1 MVSLQDRKC
10 GHIKNIPVEEDPGRA
25 QLKYGDLIQFDPIES
40 VVQLRDADKSSA
52 AHTLVNTYVISE
64 EMAERLTQLVIPQ
77 MQFDQPVDNKGLLV
91 VGNYGTG
98 KSHLMSVVSS
108 LAADASLLEGLNH
121 AGVRDTASQ
130 IAGRFKVIRTEIG
143 ATTMSL
149 RDILVAELEEH
160 LEKLGVE
167 YVFPEAGTI
176 TSHKRAF
183 EDMMAKFGEVF
194 PEHGLLLVVD
204 ELLDYLRT
212 RKDQELILD
221 LNFLREVG
229 EVCKDLRFRFMAG
242 VQEAI
247 FDSPRFAFVADS
259 IRRVKDRFEQIL
271 IARNDV
277 KFVVAERL
285 LKKTTE
291 QQAKI
296 RDYLM
301 PFAKYYGGLNERMD
315 EFVRLFPVHPDY
327 IDTFER
333 VTVVEKRE
341 VLKTLSMGMKGILG
355 KDVPQDEP
363 GLIAFDSYWGTLK
376 QNASFRAIPEIRAVI
391 DCSQVLESRIE
402 NAITRKQY
410 KPMALR
416 LIHALSVHRLT
427 TGDIYAP
434 MGASAEELRDRLCLF
449 DPLIA
454 ELGSDEP
461 DKDLQTHVETVLR
474 EIHKTVSGQFISF
487 NADNRQF
494 YLDLKKTDDFDALID
509 KRAESLGQAQLDR
522 FYYEALKRVMECQ
535 DATYVT
541 GYKIWQHEL
550 VWQEHKA
557 ARSGYLF
564 FGAPNERSTAVP
576 QRDFYLYFIQP
587 NDPPR
592 FKDDKVND
600 EIFFRLK
607 GTDEE
612 FQTALKSYAAALDLA
627 ATSSGHAKATYES
640 KANGFLKKLVQ
651 WLQKHMSD
659 AFEVTYQ
666 GRAKSMTEWAKGKSI
681 RDLSGLSPHET
692 INFRDLVNTIAGVCL
707 APNFE
712 NQAPDYPFFSVLITG
727 NNRAQAAQDA
737 LRAIAG
743 QNRTKQATAVLDALE
758 LLNGDNFAG
767 REIGRPEGARRGA
780 AMDGGYQK
788 IDPYK
793 SKYTKFI
800 LDTVKA
806 KGHGQVVNR
815 SEIIQDDHGLEYMNP
830 GGSRLEP
837 EWVSVLVAALVY
849 SGDIVLAIP
858 GKKFDATGLQ
868 QLAATGMDELVRFK
882 HLEQPKEWN
891 LPALKALFELLGM
904 TPGMAQLVTQ
914 GKDEPVQNLQQA
926 VGKIVKRIVM
936 TQQTLR
942 EGLSFWG
949 QNMVLGSGLGVQGS
963 ENSEP
968 GTQNSELENAKA
980 FFESLQAYSSPGKLK
995 NFRYSAPEVLAHEK
1009 AVKALDELDAL
1020 REFIMDHSPTA
1031 SWLATAEASASRG
1044 SEFRVTGSESKP
1056 QGLDLWVDQVKAIRG
1071 DVLDSIN
1078 SELKTQNPQLAR
1090 LSSEVG
1096 EKLKKLK
1103 RDYINQYIS
1112 LHARARLGVNDDK
1125 RKAGLLN
1132 DQRLQTLLKLA
1143 GIDLMP
1149 RQQLTDYQNRL
1160 AGLKSCFA
1168 LTEQNLETTPACP
1181 HCQFR
1186 PAAEIGVLGSGF
1198 GVSGSQQLDQMDE
1211 QLDKIIEQWTK
1222 TLLNNLDDPM
1232 TQANVNEL
1240 LHEDDKQIVKAFM
1253 DSKELPDP
1261 VDGNFVQ
1268 TLKTILAGLQKVSV
1282 KKADLLKIVSDL
1294 GPSTPNEIKQAVS
1307 DYVDSLTKGKDQNKV
1322 RIVLE

>member
-1 MVSLQDRKC
+1 M
-10 GHIKNIPVEEDPGRA
+10 
-25 QLKYGDLIQFDPIES
+25 KYGELIQFDPIES
-40 VVQLRDADKSSA
+40 VVQLRDADKTSA
-52 AHTLVNTYVISE
+52 AHQLVNTYVISD
-64 EMAERLTQLVIPQ
+64 EMAERMVRLVIPQ
-77 MQFDQPVDNKGLLV
+77 LQFEQPVDNKGILV

-108 LAADASLLEGLNH
+108 IAADASLLDSLNH
-121 AGVRDTASQ
+121 ESVKAEADK
-130 IAGRFKVIRTEIG
+130 IAGKFKVIRTEIG

-160 LEKLGVE
+160 LENMGVS
-167 YVFPEAGTI
+167 YVFPGSGTI

-194 PEHGLLLVVD
+194 PEQGLLLVVD

-229 EVCKDLRFRFMAG
+229 EVCKDLRFRFIAG

-271 IARNDV
+271 IARSDV

-285 LKKTTE
+285 LKKTVE

-296 RDYLM
+296 REYLM
-301 PFAKYYGGLNERMD
+301 PFAKYYGGLNERLD

-341 VLKTLSMGMKGILG
+341 VLKTLSMGMKGVLN
-355 KDVPQDEP
+355 KDVPENEP
-363 GLIAFDSYWGTLK
+363 GLIAFDSYWSTLK

-402 NAITRKQY
+402 NAISRKQY

-434 MGASAEELRDRLCLF
+434 LGASAEELRDRLCLF

-509 KRAESLGQAQLDR
+509 KRAESLGDTQLDR

-535 DATYVT
+535 DSTYVT

-550 VWQEHKA
+550 VWQDHKA

-576 QRDFYLYFIQP
+576 TRDFYIYFIQP

-592 FKDDKVND
+592 FKDDKVSD
-600 EIFFRLK
+600 EVFFRLK
-607 GTDEE
+607 PLSDTGEE
-612 FQTALKSYAAALDLA
+612 FQTSLKNYAAALDLA
-627 ATSSGHAKATYES
+627 ATSSGHAKATYEA

-651 WLQKHMSD
+651 WLQKHMTD

-666 GRAKSMTEWAKGKSI
+666 GRSKPMNEWAKGKSI

-712 NQAPDYPFFSVLITG
+712 NQAPEYPFFSVLITG
-727 NNRAQAAQDA
+727 SNRAQAAQDA
-737 LRAIAG
+737 LRAIGG

-758 LLNGDNFAG
+758 LL
-767 REIGRPEGARRGA
+767 
-780 AMDGGYQK
+780 DGEK
-788 IDPYK
+788 IEPYK
-793 SKYTKFI
+793 SKYTRFI
-800 LDTVKA
+800 LDVVKA

-815 SEIIQDDHGLEYMNP
+815 NEIIQDDHGLEYMNP

-837 EWVSVLVAALVY
+837 EWITVLISALVY
-849 SGDIVLAIP
+849 SGDIVLSIP

-868 QLAATGMDELVRFK
+868 QLAATGMDELIRFK

-891 LPALKALFELLGM
+891 IPALKAMFELLGM

-914 GKDEPVQNLQQA
+914 GNDEPIQNLQQS

-949 QNMVLGSGLGVQGS
+949 LNLLGGTDLANQASGLDG
-963 ENSEP
+963 
-968 GTQNSELENAKA
+968 AKT
-980 FFESLQAYSSPGKLK
+980 FFESLQAYTSPGKLK
-995 NFRYSAPEVLAHEK
+995 NFRYSMDEVKAHEN
-1009 AVKALDELDAL
+1009 AVKVLDDLDAL
-1020 REFIMDHSPTA
+1020 REFVMDHSPTA
-1031 SWLATAEASASRG
+1031 SWLSTAEG
-1044 SEFRVTGSESKP
+1044 VLPPEH
-1056 QGLDLWVDQVKAIRG
+1056 DWVDRMKTTRQ
-1071 DVLDSIN
+1071 DVLEMLKQTDLT
-1078 SELKTQNPQLAR
+1078 ELASQSQN
-1090 LSSEVG
+1090 VG
-1096 EKLKKLK
+1096 AKLQQLKK
-1103 RDYINQYIS
+1103 DYIVVYIG
-1112 LHARARLGVNDDK
+1112 LHTKARLGINDDK
-1125 RKAGLLN
+1125 RKAALMG
-1132 DQRLQTLLKLA
+1132 DHRLQMLLKLA

-1168 LTEQNLETTPACP
+1168 LTEQNLEATPACS
-1181 HCQFR
+1181 HCGFR
-1186 PAAEIGVLGSGF
+1186 PSVETGTAP
-1198 GVSGSQQLDQMDE
+1198 GSQMIEQMDND
-1211 QLDKIIEQWTK
+1211 LDTMVSNWTS
-1222 TLLNNLDDPM
+1222 TLLGNLEDPI
-1232 TQANVNEL
+1232 TQANMDL
-1240 LHEDDKQIVKAFM
+1240 LKVDDREPLEAFIK
-1253 DSKELPDP
+1253 SKELPVPLDT
-1261 VDGNFVQ
+1261 NFVHA
-1268 TLKTILAGLQKVSV
+1268 LKEVLSGLVKVSV
-1282 KKADLLKIVSDL
+1282 KSKELQKALQIES
-1294 GPSTPNEIKQAVS
+1294 GPSTPAEIKKRFG
-1307 DYVDSLTKGKDQNKV
+1307 DYIDQLTKGKDPAKV
-1322 RIVLE
+1322 RIVME

>member
-1 MVSLQDRKC
+1 M
-10 GHIKNIPVEEDPGRA
+10 
-25 QLKYGDLIQFDPIES
+25 KYGELIQFDPIES
-40 VVQLRDADKSSA
+40 VVQLRDADKTSA
-52 AHTLVNTYVISE
+52 AHQLVNTYVISD
-64 EMAERLTQLVIPQ
+64 EMAERMVRLVIPQ
-77 MQFDQPVDNKGLLV
+77 LQFEQPVDNKGILV

-108 LAADASLLEGLNH
+108 IAADASLLDSLNH
-121 AGVRDTASQ
+121 ESVKAEADK
-130 IAGRFKVIRTEIG
+130 IAGKFKVIRTEIG

-160 LEKLGVE
+160 LENMGVS
-167 YVFPEAGTI
+167 YVFPGSGTI

-194 PEHGLLLVVD
+194 PEQGLLLVVD

-229 EVCKDLRFRFMAG
+229 EVCKDLRFRFIAG

-271 IARNDV
+271 IARSDV

-285 LKKTTE
+285 LKKTVE

-296 RDYLM
+296 REYLM
-301 PFAKYYGGLNERMD
+301 PFAKYYGGLNERLD

-341 VLKTLSMGMKGILG
+341 VLKTLSMGMKGVLN
-355 KDVPQDEP
+355 KDVPENEP
-363 GLIAFDSYWGTLK
+363 GLIAFDSYWSTLK

-402 NAITRKQY
+402 NAISRKQY

-434 MGASAEELRDRLCLF
+434 LGASAEELRDRLCLF

-509 KRAESLGQAQLDR
+509 KRAESLGDTQLDR

-535 DATYVT
+535 DSTYVT

-550 VWQEHKA
+550 VWQDHKA

-576 QRDFYLYFIQP
+576 TRDFYIYFIQP

-592 FKDDKVND
+592 FKDDKVSD
-600 EIFFRLK
+600 EVFFRLK
-607 GTDEE
+607 PLSDTGEE
-612 FQTALKSYAAALDLA
+612 FQTSLKNYAAALDLA
-627 ATSSGHAKATYES
+627 ATSSGHAKATYEA

-651 WLQKHMSD
+651 WLQKHMTD

-666 GRAKSMTEWAKGKSI
+666 GRSKPMNEWAKGKSI

-712 NQAPDYPFFSVLITG
+712 NQAPEYPFFSVLITG
-727 NNRAQAAQDA
+727 SNRAQAAQDA
-737 LRAIAG
+737 LRAIGG

-758 LLNGDNFAG
+758 LL
-767 REIGRPEGARRGA
+767 
-780 AMDGGYQK
+780 DGEK
-788 IDPYK
+788 IEPYK
-793 SKYTKFI
+793 SKYTRFI
-800 LDTVKA
+800 LDVVKA

-815 SEIIQDDHGLEYMNP
+815 NEIIQDDHGLEYMNP

-837 EWVSVLVAALVY
+837 EWITVLISALVY
-849 SGDIVLAIP
+849 SGDIVLSIP

-868 QLAATGMDELVRFK
+868 QLAATGMDELIRFK

-891 LPALKALFELLGM
+891 IPALKAMFELLGM

-914 GKDEPVQNLQQA
+914 GNDEPIQNLQQS

-949 QNMVLGSGLGVQGS
+949 LNLLGGTDLANQASGLDG
-963 ENSEP
+963 
-968 GTQNSELENAKA
+968 AKT
-980 FFESLQAYSSPGKLK
+980 FFESLQAYTSPGKLK
-995 NFRYSAPEVLAHEK
+995 NFRYSMDEVKAHEN
-1009 AVKALDELDAL
+1009 AVKVLDDLDAL
-1020 REFIMDHSPTA
+1020 REFVMDHSPTA
-1031 SWLATAEASASRG
+1031 SWLSTAEG
-1044 SEFRVTGSESKP
+1044 VLPPEH
-1056 QGLDLWVDQVKAIRG
+1056 DWVDRMKTTRQ
-1071 DVLDSIN
+1071 DVLEMLKQADLT
-1078 SELKTQNPQLAR
+1078 ELASQSQN
-1090 LSSEVG
+1090 VG
-1096 EKLKKLK
+1096 AKLQQLKK
-1103 RDYINQYIS
+1103 DYIVVYIG
-1112 LHARARLGVNDDK
+1112 LHTKARLGINDDK
-1125 RKAGLLN
+1125 RKAALMG
-1132 DQRLQTLLKLA
+1132 DHRLQTLLKLA

-1168 LTEQNLETTPACP
+1168 LTEQNLEATPACS
-1181 HCQFR
+1181 HCGFR
-1186 PAAEIGVLGSGF
+1186 PSVETGTAP
-1198 GVSGSQQLDQMDE
+1198 GSQMIEQMDND
-1211 QLDKIIEQWTK
+1211 LDTMVSNWTS
-1222 TLLNNLDDPM
+1222 TLLGNLEDPI
-1232 TQANVNEL
+1232 TQANMDL
-1240 LHEDDKQIVKAFM
+1240 LKVDDREPLEAFIK
-1253 DSKELPDP
+1253 SKELPVPLDT
-1261 VDGNFVQ
+1261 NFVHA
-1268 TLKTILAGLQKVSV
+1268 LKEVLSGLVKVSV
-1282 KKADLLKIVSDL
+1282 KSKELQKALQIES
-1294 GPSTPNEIKQAVS
+1294 GPSTPAEIKKRFG
-1307 DYVDSLTKGKDQNKV
+1307 DYIDQLTKGKDPAKV
-1322 RIVLE
+1322 RIVME

>member
-1 MVSLQDRKC
+1 M
-10 GHIKNIPVEEDPGRA
+10 
-25 QLKYGDLIQFDPIES
+25 KYGDLIQFDPIES
-40 VVQLRDADKSSA
+40 VVQLRDADKSSS
-52 AHTLVNTYVISE
+52 AHTLVNTYVISD

-121 AGVRDTASQ
+121 SGVRDAAAQ
-130 IAGRFKVIRTEIG
+130 IAGRFKVLRAVIG
-143 ATTMSL
+143 ASEMSL
-149 RDILVAELEEH
+149 RDLLIQELEEYLASINVH
-160 LEKLGVE
+160 YE
-167 YVFPEAGTI
+167 FPRADRI
-176 TSHKRAF
+176 SNHMRAF
-183 EDMMAKFGEVF
+183 EDMMKAFHEIY
-194 PEHGLLLVVD
+194 PDHGLLFVVD
-204 ELLDYLRT
+204 ELLDFLRART
-212 RKDQELILD
+212 EKGEAIILD

-229 EVCKDLRFRFMAG
+229 EVCKDLRFRFIAG

-247 FDSPRFAFVADS
+247 FESHRFQHVADS
-259 IRRVKDRFEQIL
+259 IRRVKDRFEQIS

-285 LKKTTE
+285 LKKTVE

-301 PFAKYYGGLNERMD
+301 PFAKYYGSINERMD

-341 VLKTLSMGMKGILG
+341 VLKTLSMGMKGILS

-363 GLIAFDSYWGTLK
+363 GLIAFDSYWNTLK

-402 NAITRKQY
+402 TGITRKLY
-410 KPMALR
+410 KPMAIR

-427 TGDIYAP
+427 TGDIHVP
-434 MGASAEELRDRLCLF
+434 IGASAEELRDRLCLYQAGME
-449 DPLIA
+449 DR
-454 ELGSDEP
+454 DEP
-461 DKDLQTHVETVLR
+461 AEDLLTHIESVLK

-509 KRAESLGQAQLDR
+509 KRAESLGTAQLDR
-522 FYYEALKRVMECQ
+522 FYYEALKRAMECQ

-557 ARSGYLF
+557 AHAGYLF

-592 FKDDKVND
+592 FKDDKAND
-600 EIFFRLK
+600 EVFFRLK
-607 GTDEE
+607 GGNTDEE
-612 FQTALKSYAAALDLA
+612 FQTSLKNYAAALDLA
-627 ATSSGHAKATYES
+627 GTSSGHAKATYES
-640 KANGFLKKLVQ
+640 KANGFLKRLVQ

-666 GRAKSMTEWAKGKSI
+666 GRTKTLTEWAKGKSI

-707 APNFE
+707 APTFE
-712 NQAPDYPFFSVLITG
+712 NQAPDYPFFSILITG
-727 NNRAQAAQDA
+727 NNRTQAAQDA

-743 QNRTKQATAVLDALE
+743 SNRTKQATAVLDALE
-758 LLNGDNFAG
+758 LL
-767 REIGRPEGARRGA
+767 
-780 AMDGGYQK
+780 DGEK
-788 IDPYK
+788 IDPYR

-800 LDTVKA
+800 LDAVKA

-830 GGSRLEP
+830 GGTRLEP
-837 EWVSVLVAALVY
+837 EWVAVILVTLVY

-891 LPALKALFELLGM
+891 LPALKSLFELLGM

-949 QNMVLGSGLGVQGS
+949 LDLLAGTDLANQASGLD
-963 ENSEP
+963 E
-968 GTQNSELENAKA
+968 AKV

-1031 SWLATAEASASRG
+1031 SWLSTAEAVLPA
-1044 SEFRVTGSESKP
+1044 EH
-1056 QGLDLWVDQVKAIRG
+1056 DWVDRMKTTRK
-1071 DVLDSIN
+1071 DVLDALKQADLT
-1078 SELKTQNPQLAR
+1078 ELASQSQGVGIK
-1090 LSSEVG
+1090 LSR
-1096 EKLKKLK
+1096 LKK
-1103 RDYINQYIS
+1103 DYIVTYIG
-1112 LHARARLGVNDDK
+1112 LHTKARLGVNDDK

-1160 AGLKSCFA
+1160 ARPKSCFA
-1168 LTEQNLETTPACP
+1168 LTEQNLDASPICP
-1181 HCQFR
+1181 HCGFR
-1186 PAAEIGVLGSGF
+1186 PSVEIGVTGSGLL
-1198 GVSGSQQLDQMDE
+1198 VSGSQQLDQMDE
-1211 QLDKIIEQWTK
+1211 QLDLIIEQWTK

-1240 LHEDDKQIVKAFM
+1240 LHEDDKHVIQSFM
-1253 DSKELPDP
+1253 DLKELPEP

-1268 TLKTILAGLQKVSV
+1268 TLKTVLAGLQKVPV
-1282 KKADLLKIVSDL
+1282 KKADLMKIVADL
-1294 GPSTPNEIKQAVS
+1294 GPSTPDEFKRAII
-1307 DYVDSLTKGKDQNKV
+1307 DYVDSLAKGKDPAKV
-1322 RIVLE
+1322 RIVMEG